1 MRETA
6 AELSEITDVDLMTI
20 ARLSKEQK
28 ALASTMGRDEA
39 RCLVDAYYQIQDY
52 RKAAGNQRRAGL
64 KLGDTEKVDLPA
76 YPLIEWLG
84 SHTASIELR
93 LKNFLQAYAE
103 NDPVGQW
110 SLSVCGIGPVISAG
124 LLCHI
129 DIEKAQT
136 VGAIWKF
143 AGLDPTSVWGKGQ
156 RRPWNAK
163 LKTLCWHIGEC
174 FVKVQNNKDDF
185 YGQLYVERKLYEQQR
200 NEAGELADQAANIL
214 ATKNFKSKPVKEDCE
229 AAEEDF
235 KRASEWYSQGMLPPA
250 HIHARAKRWV
260 VKLFLAHWHEVAFCE
275 RFGTMPPK
283 PYVIEHCGHIHK
295 IEVPNYKRIEKVT

>member
-28 ALASTMGRDEA
+28 ALASTMGRD
-39 RCLVDAYYQIQDY
+39 
-52 RKAAGNQRRAGL
+52 
-64 KLGDTEKVDLPA
+64 
-76 YPLIEWLG
+76 
-84 SHTASIELR
+84 
-93 LKNFLQAYAE
+93 
-103 NDPVGQW
+103 
-110 SLSVCGIGPVISAG
+110 
-124 LLCHI
+124 
-129 DIEKAQT
+129 
-136 VGAIWKF
+136 
-143 AGLDPTSVWGKGQ
+143 
-156 RRPWNAK
+156 
-163 LKTLCWHIGEC
+163 
-174 FVKVQNNKDDF
+174 
-185 YGQLYVERKLYEQQR
+185 
-200 NEAGELADQAANIL
+200 EAGELADQAANIL

-275 RFGTMPPK
+275 RLGTMPPK

-295 IEVPNYKRIEKVT
+295 IEVPNYKRIEKVA